1 MIVIKT
7 EEEIEK
13 IRKSGKILRLV
24 LDMVKENIK
33 PGVKTI
39 ELDMMAEELINKS
52 GGIPAFKGYRGFPNT
67 LCISIN
73 DEVIHGIPSHRVIQ
87 DGDIV
92 KIDGG
97 VILDGYYSDA
107 AVTVIAG
114 SPKNKRDVELV
125 DTVEKAFYEGISVIK
140 PGVKIGDIGY
150 RIQTF
155 VESRGF
161 SVLRDYTG
169 HGVGKR
175 LHEDPP
181 IPNFGSANTGFPL
194 KPGMTLAI
202 EPMIT
207 AGDYRVY
214 TDKNGWTVKTVD
226 GSNSAHYEHT
236 IAVLDSGVRILT
248 E

>member
-39 ELDMMAEELINKS
+39 ELDMMAEELINRS

-73 DEVIHGIPSHRVIQ
+73 DEVIHGIPSDRVIQ
-87 DGDIV
+87 DGDVV

-107 AVTVIAG
+107 AITVIAG

-125 DTVEKAFYEGISVIK
+125 DTVEKAFYEGISAIK
-140 PGVKIGDIGY
+140 PGARIGDIGY

-236 IAVLDSGVRILT
+236 IAVLDGSVRILT

>member
-24 LDMVKENIK
+24 LDMVRENIK

-39 ELDMMAEELINKS
+39 ELDLKAEELINRS
-52 GGIPAFKGYRGFPNT
+52 GGIPAFKGYRGFPNA

-73 DEVIHGIPSHRVIQ
+73 DEVIHGIPSDRVIQ

-107 AVTVIAG
+107 AITVIAG
-114 SPKNKRDVELV
+114 SPKNKRDVDLV
-125 DTVEKAFYEGISVIK
+125 DAVEKAFYEGVSVIK
-140 PGVKIGDIGY
+140 PGARIGDIGY

-155 VESRGF
+155 VKSRGF

-181 IPNFGSANTGFPL
+181 IPNFGSVNTGFPL

-236 IAVLDSGVRILT
+236 IAVLDGSVEILT

>member
-39 ELDMMAEELINKS
+39 ELDMMAEELINRS

-73 DEVIHGIPSHRVIQ
+73 DEVIHGIPSDRVIQ
-87 DGDIV
+87 DGDVV

-107 AVTVIAG
+107 AITVIAG

-125 DTVEKAFYEGISVIK
+125 DTVEKAFYEGISAIK
-140 PGVKIGDIGY
+140 PGARIGDIGY

-155 VESRGF
+155 VESKGF

-236 IAVLDSGVRILT
+236 IAVLDGSVRILT